1 MKTRIITMKS
11 LLRTIPVWM
20 LSLTLM
26 AQEGQ
31 NMVDNGDFDQ
41 TLGKLRRLGQIDQAQ
56 GWISPTGVSADLFSK
71 DAKMPE
77 VLAPDNSYGKEEP
90 KSGNGYAGIKVYS
103 YNDKEKRTYITTR
116 LNTPMK
122 KGMRYKVQF
131 YASLAEMSKYSAN
144 RLGAH
149 FSKKEIS
156 TKEKVPALIDE
167 THVEHPNKE
176 KFTGLYGWD
185 LVCGEYVASGGEKYL
200 TIGNFTPNN
209 DVDYER
215 NKTPRDVKGIAI
227 IAAYYYIDDISVQLL
242 GPNEQC
248 DCAYGNV
255 AEPEKATL
263 YQREPNINDKM
274 SLEDK
279 IAEYQVYYQKGR
291 YDVTMA
297 GDKVLDEIAKILVA
311 NPNLKL
317 QIIGHLDND
326 EADDPQYKDISLKR
340 AEFILNQ
347 MVNKSLDASRF
358 TIADKKNIVGSP
370 YIMDYD
376 EDKTKTA
383 KNRRVTFKIVE

>member
-1 MKTRIITMKS
+1 
-11 LLRTIPVWM
+11 
-20 LSLTLM
+20 
-26 AQEGQ
+26 
-31 NMVDNGDFDQ
+31 
-41 TLGKLRRLGQIDQAQ
+41 
-56 GWISPTGVSADLFSK
+56 
-71 DAKMPE
+71 
-77 VLAPDNSYGKEEP
+77 
-90 KSGNGYAGIKVYS
+90 
-103 YNDKEKRTYITTR
+103 
-116 LNTPMK
+116 
-122 KGMRYKVQF
+122 
-131 YASLAEMSKYSAN
+131 
-144 RLGAH
+144 
-149 FSKKEIS
+149 
-156 TKEKVPALIDE
+156 
-167 THVEHPNKE
+167 
-176 KFTGLYGWD
+176 
-185 LVCGEYVASGGEKYL
+185 
-200 TIGNFTPNN
+200 
-209 DVDYER
+209 
-215 NKTPRDVKGIAI
+215 
-227 IAAYYYIDDISVQLL
+227 LL

-248 DCAYGNV
+248 ECAYGNV
-255 AEPEKATL
+255 AEPETATL

-317 QIIGHLDND
+317 QILGHLDND
-326 EADDPQYKDISLKR
+326 EADDPKYKDISLKR